1 MNSQSPPEPTPAP
14 DAPKRNNWLRR
25 RLDGLIGTA
34 AAIAKNP
41 RSIATLAH
49 ESALTI
55 WGSRGG
61 GFYGLGCLIAFVVL
75 EIRMFT
81 TDAVTSDSVIGF
93 LGMELLTLIFRFA
106 FQSILNSLIALLW
119 PAFVLQLL
127 GGWGI
132 VLLAGG
138 WWGYGRWIAPYF
150 QRRGLAPPPKV
161 G

>member
-1 MNSQSPPEPTPAP
+1 
-14 DAPKRNNWLRR
+14 
-25 RLDGLIGTA
+25 
-34 AAIAKNP
+34 
-41 RSIATLAH
+41 
-49 ESALTI
+49 
-55 WGSRGG
+55 
-61 GFYGLGCLIAFVVL
+61 
-75 EIRMFT
+75 MFT